1 MNGNNKIVGIDVFNE
16 RYNACILDLSNGNI
30 KNYTGSAALNSGIN
44 RLLNRIDKK
53 DVIYISESQL
63 AAKIALIFKD
73 NVTIINL
80 TMISLLNSAGTKRGK
95 ELATFY
101 CKNFESSK
109 KLSLS
114 KSMKNKILIEG
125 QSRLTQMEKLI
136 DEGESLIESAKL
148 GKKID
153 FERALDLEQS
163 AREFAGQSSTLS
175 NKIADIEEIIE
186 EFEKLNKL

>member
-1 MNGNNKIVGIDVFNE
+1 MNVNNKIIGIDVFNE
-16 RYNACILDLSNGNI
+16 RYNACILNLSSGNS
-30 KNYTGSAALNSGIN
+30 KNYTGSAVFDSGIN
-44 RLLNRIDKK
+44 RLLNRIDEE
-53 DVIYISESQL
+53 DVIYISASQL

-73 NVTIINL
+73 NVKIINQ

-95 ELATFY
+95 DLAVFY
-101 CKNFESSK
+101 CKHFESSK

-125 QSRLTQMEKLI
+125 ESRLTQMEKLI
-136 DEGESLIESAKL
+136 DEGESLIESVKL

-163 AREFAGQSSTLS
+163 AREFAGQSGTQS
-175 NKIADIEEIIE
+175 NKMDDIEEVIE
-186 EFEKLNKL
+186 EFEKLNKS